1 LALGKIKEL
10 EEVVSTTNVASTKR
24 MKQFKQFDI
33 VSDNSDHYFAKS
45 NFTIFG
51 KKKACFTNEN
61 SRVHKK
67 IMQEWEILKNN
78 LPESIY
84 VRVYEERIDLLRV
97 VIVGD
102 ARTPYHDGLFFFDF
116 AFPSNYPKSPPEAYY
131 HAHGLDLNPNLSVN
145 GMVHLN
151 LLHTLKRKNE
161 EKLWNP
167 SSSTI
172 LQVLSSL
179 QLVLNEKPYYN
190 DPFLDIF
197 NSFNEEASK
206 YYNNIVFLLSCKT
219 MLCLLRKP
227 PRNFEDFVYEHFCCR
242 ASFILQ
248 ACNAYIEGCARV
260 GYYNNDGSHSSSST
274 IEEFEALMCKLY
286 PDLKAA
292 LTKNAASIIESA
304 SPIEAVFI
312 KFAADGLDQ
321 SHTTNNEDLR
331 PSNLDVTEYLCIF
344 GLVLFLISPIFLLIF
359 MPHDKN
365 TGCLFWLSRG
375 MRMFPGDYCYE
386 QLKNI

>member
-1 LALGKIKEL
+1 
-10 EEVVSTTNVASTKR
+10 

-33 VSDNSDHYFAKS
+33 VSDNSDHYFAKI

-67 IMQEWEILKNN
+67 IMQEREILKNN

-97 VIVGD
+97 FIVGD

-116 AFPSNYPKSPPEAYY
+116 AFPSNYPKSPPKAYY
-131 HAHGLDLNPNLSVN
+131 HAHRLYLNPNLSLD
-145 GMVHLN
+145 GRVHL
-151 LLHTLKRKNE
+151 KNV

-190 DPFLDIF
+190 DRFLDIF
-197 NSFNEEASK
+197 NDINEEVSFNEEASK

-292 LTKNAASIIESA
+292 LTENAASIIKSV

-321 SHTTNNEDLR
+321 SHRTNNEDLR
-331 PSNLDVTEYLCIF
+331 PSNLDVTGCLCIF
-344 GLVLFLISPIFLLIF
+344 GLVLLLISTIFLFIF

-365 TGCLFWLSRG
+365 TECLFLLSRG
-375 MRMFPGDYCYE
+375 MRMFPRNYCYE

>member
-45 NFTIFG
+45 KLTFFG

-61 SRVHKK
+61 SHVHKK

-97 VIVGD
+97 VIVGA

-116 AFPSNYPKSPPEAYY
+116 AFPSDYPNSPPEVYY
-131 HAHGLDLNPNLSVN
+131 HSQRLNLNPLLCS
-145 GMVHLN
+145 GGAVHSTLLN
-151 LLHTLKRKNE
+151 TLESKNE
-161 EKLWNP
+161 GNLWNP

-172 LQVLSSL
+172 LQVLLSL

-190 DPFLDIF
+190 EPYLEIF
-197 NSFNEEASK
+197 NSFNEEVSK
-206 YYNNIVFLLSCKT
+206 QYNNIVFLLSCKT

-227 PRNFEDFVYEHFCCR
+227 PRNFEDFVYQHFCCR

-248 ACNAYIEGCARV
+248 ACKAYIEGCARV
-260 GYYNNDGSHSSSST
+260 GYYKNNGSHSSSFT

-286 PDLKAA
+286 PDLRTA
-292 LTKNAASIIESA
+292 LTKNAASVIEST
-304 SPIEAVFI
+304 SFIEGTFI
-312 KFAADGLDQ
+312 KVAAFGLDQ
-321 SHTTNNEDLR
+321 RPKTNNKDL
-331 PSNLDVTEYLCIF
+331 SQYVKDGLCVFGYQLLLYLPI
-344 GLVLFLISPIFLLIF
+344 LAYHILFFDQSKPLPLKALL
-359 MPHDKN
+359 
-365 TGCLFWLSRG
+365 
-375 MRMFPGDYCYE
+375 
-386 QLKNI
+386 